1 MDLGLKDKCALVLA
15 SSSGLGKAVAKELA
29 AEGAKVMLFSPFED
43 QLKEARAEITEVT
56 GNKNVDFF
64 CGDMTK
70 PEDIKELVKAT
81 CEKFGPIYALFN
93 NAGGPPA
100 GPLNSFDDEAW
111 YKAFDLTLLSYQRV
125 VREVAPIM
133 MENGGGRIVNSTSS
147 SVKAVLDNLGLSN
160 TMRAGVV
167 GWSKTVSQ
175 ELGKYNILVNVIG
188 PGRIGTA
195 RIDYLDKMRADKQ
208 GISVE
213 ELQKNTWKTIPLGRY
228 GRPEEYGK
236 LAAFLLSATAN
247 TYITGQ
253 TILLDGGL
261 VKAL

>member
-29 AEGAKVMLFSPFED
+29 AEGAKVMLFSPFEE
-43 QLKEARAEITEVT
+43 QLEEAQEEITAET
-56 GNKNVDFF
+56 GNENVAYY

-70 PEDIKELVKAT
+70 AEDIKALVKAT
-81 CEKFGPIYALFN
+81 CDKFGPIYALFN

-111 YKAFDLTLLSYQRV
+111 YRAFDLTLLSYQRV

-147 SVKAVLDNLGLSN
+147 SIKAVLDNLGLSN

-175 ELGKYNILVNVIG
+175 ELGKYNILIHVIG

-195 RIDYLDKMRADKQ
+195 RIDHLDKRAEKQ
-208 GISVE
+208 GITVE
-213 ELQKNTWKTIPLGRY
+213 QLQNNTFKTIPLGRY
-228 GRPEEYGK
+228 GKPEEYGK
-236 LAAFLLSATAN
+236 LAAFLLSSTAN

-253 TILLDGGL
+253 TILVDGGL